1 MPIDPNLNIIKDGIV
16 FWYDCLFQTSYPDSG
31 TTWFDLS
38 GNEDDATLGN
48 GVGYNSADGGSLTF
62 DGVDDFVDTNV
73 IYNLD
78 ASGTEFCITLW
89 FRGPNQSAT
98 SILVSNYN
106 NRPTPFNIYFRDDG
120 RISTFT
126 RNAAN
131 ISFSLFS
138 TNTFNDN
145 VWHYAVFQKSGASS
159 YSLYVDGNLEASGSA
174 NLGAIVP
181 NTSIYIG
188 LLRLFSQNPFLG
200 NIAHVTLYDR
210 ALSSDEIN
218 HNYDQMKVRFGYNQ
232 MVEDY
237 VVYLD
242 ASDSNSYS
250 GSGSTWYD
258 LSSNNYD
265 ANLVNGPTY
274 DSGNGGSI
282 VFDGV
287 NDYGDLGTISELTGI
302 YDVSVC
308 AWVKPISNAGS
319 ASGTLINRYFNTNPN
334 NGWSLSNSTSGEPFN
349 FSFGGRENSSAFLSC
364 PTTNKYYYGD
374 WHYVVGVKSGNLWS
388 IYVDGVL
395 ENSLTLGS
403 GTVAFLN
410 NVTYLAATP
419 QFSDPPNRNNNIN
432 LAQVQIYD
440 RALAASEVLNNFNA
454 EKAKYGL

>member
-1 MPIDPNLNIIKDGIV
+1 MKLMPIDPNLNIIKDGIV
-16 FWYDCLFQTSYPDSG
+16 FWYDCLFQTSYPASG
-31 TTWFDLS
+31 TTWYDLS
-38 GNEDDATLGN
+38 GNDDDATLGN

-73 IYNLD
+73 VYNLD
-78 ASGTEFCITLW
+78 TSDTEFSITLW
-89 FRGPNQSAT
+89 FKGPPKAT
-98 SILVSNYN
+98 SSILIANYN
-106 NRPTPFNIYFRDDG
+106 NRPVPFNVYLRNDG
-120 RISTFT
+120 KVGTAT

-131 ISFSLFS
+131 VLLTLVS

-145 VWHYAVFQKSGASS
+145 VWHYAVYQKSGASS
-159 YSLYVDGNLEASGSA
+159 YSLYVDGNLEASSSA
-174 NLGAIVP
+174 NLGAIFP
-181 NTSIYIG
+181 NISIYIG
-188 LLRLFSQNPFLG
+188 QLRLFGQDVFLG

-210 ALSSDEIN
+210 ALSSNEIN

-237 VVYLD
+237 LLYLD
-242 ASDSNSYS
+242 ASNSNSYS

-258 LSSNNYD
+258 LSGNNYD
-265 ANLVNGPTY
+265 TNLINGPTY
-274 DSGNGGSI
+274 DSANGGSI

-308 AWVKPISNAGS
+308 VWVKPISNVGENA
-319 ASGTLINRYFNTNPN
+319 IVNRYYNTSLN
-334 NGWSLSNSTSGEPFN
+334 NGWALFGAGIAEPFN
-349 FSFGGRENSSAFLSC
+349 FAFGGRENSSAYLTSS
-364 PTTNKYYYGD
+364 TTNKFYYGD
-374 WHYVVGVKSGNLWS
+374 WHYVVGIKSGNQWS

-395 ENSLTLGS
+395 ENTTTAGS

-410 NVTYLAATP
+410 NVTYLSGYP
-419 QFSDPPNRNNNIN
+419 QFSPTRRNNLN